1 MTVSQ
6 SAKSELPIRLF
17 ETPEDWL
24 GWLGQNH
31 ANEQGLW
38 LRLAK
43 KHSGLVSITYDQA
56 VEGALCYGWIDGQK
70 RAYDELSWLQRFTP
84 RSPRSIWS
92 KINRD
97 KALVLIDSGQMQPAG
112 LRAVEAAQ
120 RNGQWEKAYDSQG
133 NTTMP
138 EDLQAALDANAGA
151 KQFFATLKSVNRYA
165 ILLRVHQAKKPETR
179 AKRIQQFV
187 AMLERHETIYPQTS
201 EPLPKQPQP
210 KNSQPKKP
218 RPKKPQPDEKP

>member
-1 MTVSQ
+1 MTASQ
-6 SAKSELPIRLF
+6 NAKSELPILLF
-17 ETPEDWL
+17 ATPEEWRSWL
-24 GWLGQNH
+24 EQHH
-31 ANEQGLW
+31 ASAPGLW

-43 KHSGLVSITYDQA
+43 KQSGLVSISYDQA

-97 KALVLIDSGQMQPAG
+97 KAIALIDSGQMQPAG

-138 EDLQAALDANAGA
+138 EDLQAALDANDEA
-151 KQFFATLKSVNRYA
+151 KQFYALLNSVNRYA

-187 AMLERHETIYPQTS
+187 AMLERHETIYPQITS
-201 EPLPKQPQP
+201 PPKSDP
-210 KNSQPKKP
+210 KTK
-218 RPKKPQPDEKP
+218 